1 MEQPSYYAI
10 LSANVRYDKNI
21 SDKAKLL
28 FADITALSNKYGYC
42 TASNNYFAELFD
54 VKKETISRNISS
66 LEKAGHVK
74 VELVYKGKEVIQR
87 RIYPITQTS
96 IPIDKNINTPI
107 DKKEDTLLT
116 KTSIPIDKNML
127 TPIDENVK
135 ENITSINTTRNNIT
149 SSNSSATT
157 ADELSKMNPFEYYEE
172 AQFGL
177 LTSVIHN
184 DMNYYI
190 DKFGDEGQEIVKLG
204 LEIAAYRGP
213 EKTNWSYVKGI
224 LNNWLRTTHRTV
236 EEIKAYEKQEATLRA
251 NKAQNYR
258 NSSSKEMTPEWIN
271 KQSVEVPAHNN
282 TNELS
287 EDELEKERE
296 KLRKELEESAREFE
310 DKGGVRHHA

>member
-42 TASNNYFAELFD
+42 TASNNYFAEIFD
-54 VKKETISRNISS
+54 VTKETISRNISS

-74 VELVYKGKEVIQR
+74 VELIYKGKEVIQR

-96 IPIDKNINTPI
+96 IPIDKNVNTPI
-107 DKKEDTLLT
+107 DEKEDTLLT
-116 KTSIPIDKNML
+116 KKSIPIDKNMI

-149 SSNSSATT
+149 SSNSSTTT
-157 ADELSKMNPFEYYEE
+157 AEDLNKMNPFEYYEE
-172 AQFGL
+172 AQFGI

-190 DKFGDEGQEIVKLG
+190 DKFGDEGQDIVKLA

-236 EEIKAYEKQEATLRA
+236 EDIKAYEKQEATLRS
-251 NKAQNYR
+251 NKAQSFR
-258 NSSSKEMTPEWIN
+258 NNTSKEMTPEWMN
-271 KQSVEVPAHNN
+271 KPSDEVPAHNN
-282 TNELS
+282 SNELS
-287 EDELEKERE
+287 DDELEKERE